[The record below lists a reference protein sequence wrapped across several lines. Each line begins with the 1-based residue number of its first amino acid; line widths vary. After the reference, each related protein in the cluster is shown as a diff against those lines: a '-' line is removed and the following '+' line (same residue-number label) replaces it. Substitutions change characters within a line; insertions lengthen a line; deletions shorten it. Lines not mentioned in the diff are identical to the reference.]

1 MLGDMKSIWLV
12 ATLAVVL
19 AAAGISS
26 AQLPDL
32 VGNWTG
38 RAAGYIEG
46 EYWESSNTSAIV
58 MMIEEQKDRLLTG
71 RFVFRLAEGEQRME
85 SFSGSVALDNR
96 TLYIAEYDRGYDVG
110 TMISPDEMELIYLE
124 DGANLTAVID
134 HLYRKREEI
143 GQSNVFLDFNI

>member
-1 MLGDMKSIWLV
+1 MKPIWLI
-12 ATLAVVL
+12 AASAVLL

-38 RAAGYIEG
+38 SAAGYIEG
-46 EYWESSNTSAIV
+46 RVYWETLNSSAIV
-58 MMIEEQKDRLLTG
+58 MMIEEQKDRLFTG
-71 RFVFRLAEGEQRME
+71 RMIFRLAEGKQRVE
-85 SFSGSVALDNR
+85 GFSGSIALDNK

-124 DGANLTAVID
+124 DGANLTAAID
-134 HLYRKREEI
+134 HLYRER
-143 GQSNVFLDFNI
+143 